1 MVEQLL
7 AHTLQTMANNE
18 QMDIIELSDESE
30 KEEIMLT
37 GKQWRS
43 HF

>member
-7 AHTLQTMANNE
+7 AHTLQTMVNNE
-18 QMDIIELSDESE
+18 QVDIIELSDESE

-37 GKQWRS
+37 GKQ
-43 HF
+43 